1 MRIAVE
7 PLIGCYGGN
16 RMSLPDYLLE
26 DDTIGERCPEH
37 PDEWL
42 PCYSCKVDAE
52 MEAAEAWA
60 EMDR

>member
-1 MRIAVE
+1 
-7 PLIGCYGGN
+7 
-16 RMSLPDYLLE
+16 MSLPDYLLE